1 MARRRWRSYA
11 VVALALAAL
20 LMGGALWA
28 GAPVDEAAVA
38 PAPAM
43 SNAEV
48 DVLLGRAEGL
58 RTELQQAESYLELQ
72 VDPIDRILRRHTS
85 DRDLARRIAVSLVR
99 EGNRSRLEPRM
110 LLAVLLVENPWL
122 DPRIRSSV
130 GAVGLMQVM
139 PVHGGQWGCGTDLE
153 DVDVNICHGARIF
166 AHDLERTGGNVEQA
180 LLRYNGCVNGTNT
193 PDCHK
198 YPDRVLAYAGDAGLM
213 AWLQPRRLALAA
225 SK

>member
-1 MARRRWRSYA
+1 MTARRRWRSYA
-11 VVALALAAL
+11 MGAVALALL
-20 LMGGALWA
+20 LMGGTLWA
-28 GAPVDEAAVA
+28 GAPAE
-38 PAPAM
+38 PASPP
-43 SNAEV
+43 SLSDAEM
-48 DVLLGRAEGL
+48 DALLGRAEAL
-58 RTELQQAESYLELQ
+58 RTQLQQAESYMELE
-72 VDPIDRILRRHTS
+72 VDPIDGILRRYTS
-85 DRDLARRIAVSLVR
+85 DRSLSRRVAVGLVR
-99 EGNRSRLEPRM
+99 EANRSRLEPRL

-166 AHDLERTGGNVEQA
+166 AHDLERTGGNVERA

-193 PDCHK
+193 PDCHE
-198 YPDRVLAYAGDAGLM
+198 YPSRVLAYAGDAGLM
-213 AWLQPRRLALAA
+213 AWLQPRRLAVAA